1 MFQDWDFLSLEEM
14 YSIYKREPKVLDDFW
29 HIDIGQY
36 IELMPTD
43 IQEEYNI
50 QTERKIRDMDKRN
63 MTVNI
68 SGG

>member
-14 YSIYKREPKVLDDFW
+14 YSIYKREPKVLDDFL